1 MNSKEKGLFNMQ
13 LVADTNILFTF
24 FWENSFTKGIL
35 LDQDYRFFS
44 PEHAL
49 NEINNHINEIKV
61 KTNISDEKFKEL
73 RKDLAICV
81 EFIPIEE
88 YKDFLEESFNLL
100 PAHAD
105 DIDFIALALKLNL
118 PIWSN
123 DPHLKEQKR
132 IKVYTTKELVD
143 LFGE

>member
-1 MNSKEKGLFNMQ
+1 MQ